1 VKLRAPKST
10 KGLQK
15 KELKEVMEVKTWW
28 EMIFASAGPA
38 DYISTVG
45 YITSTILG
53 NPPYR
58 NPLRL
63 KKDRGCVKSEG
74 GSGPVG

>member
-1 VKLRAPKST
+1 MLCAI
-10 KGLQK
+10 
-15 KELKEVMEVKTWW
+15 EVMLGFSETPCRDHQFVEEKDGL
-28 EMIFASAGPA
+28 AGKM
-38 DYISTVG
+38 S
-45 YITSTILG
+45 
-53 NPPYR
+53 R